1 MGAFSAGKVTG
12 EFMRTVVCSESMEDY
27 FSGLQR
33 EVDACYDVARKARS
47 KGLDPELDVEIPQA
61 FDLAARVEKLLSD
74 WEVEG
79 VAERI
84 RELGTDHNREE
95 VSLMIAK
102 EYAKLPAPSK
112 EFAIER
118 AVRVGLAV
126 LTEGILVAPLE
137 GITNVAIGHNQDG
150 TDYLTLFYSGPIRSA
165 GGTGQAMSVLIA
177 DVVRRELGIGKY
189 IPTNGEAQRF
199 KEEIPLYKSCQHLQY
214 TPTNEEIDL
223 ISRNVPICIDGE
235 GTEDTEI
242 SGFRDLPRV
251 ATNRVRGGACLV
263 IAEGLCLKAPKVQK
277 HVKRLGI
284 DGWEFMDDFLNLK
297 KKGMEDGS
305 SEIAPSTKFLKDM
318 LAGRP
323 VLSYPSRVGGFRL
336 RYGRSRATGL
346 AALAMSPA
354 TMTLLGEFIA
364 IGTQIKIERPGKAGA
379 ITPCETIEGP
389 LALLENGDLVRVNTR
404 SEAQAIMAR
413 VKEIVDVGEL
423 LVPYG
428 EFVENNHLLMP
439 AGYSIEWHREE
450 LLDKADSL
458 PEDWL
463 HPTFERAVEMS
474 ATLGVPLHPD
484 HNLFW
489 SDLEAHQ
496 VLSLRDSVLT
506 FGRIVDRALLLANGP
521 EVKSILELLGA
532 PHRVEGPDIVFEP
545 SETQRVLLGL
555 GLEVLDG
562 GRIGSRSEPL
572 PGVEKSQELVSGL
585 AGLEIRP
592 KAVTRIGARVA
603 RPEKARERRMKPP
616 PHGLF
621 PVGTNGGPQRIV
633 NVAAEAGTLSVDLG
647 VRQCKVCGSKTFL
660 PICPC
665 GTHTVSMGNAERQD
679 VPVRD
684 LFLDAID
691 RLREKRSLEVKGV
704 QGMISRNK
712 TPEIIEKGIL
722 RAKHDVFVFKDGTIR
737 IDSTDVPLT
746 HFRPSEVGIDVA
758 AARGL
763 GYTRDYLGHDL
774 QTPDQLLEL
783 RVQDVIVP
791 DCCVDYLIQTSQF
804 VDDMLEKVY
813 GLQPFYRVSKREG
826 LVGKLVVGLAPHTS
840 GGVLARIVGFSKA
853 RAGYAHPFF
862 HAAKRR
868 NCDGDEDSIILL
880 LDCLLNFSRSF
891 LPEKRGGLMDAPLV
905 LTTKLDPN
913 EIDKEAHN
921 IDVGSRYPLE
931 FYRATQRYAH
941 PKEIEAQM
949 DLVSARI
956 GTVLQYEGFAF
967 THEIADIS
975 GGPTTSA
982 YTSLQTMDDKLRAQI
997 SLGIK
1002 IRAVDVADV
1011 VHRIITRHL
1020 LPDIQGSLKSFTGQQ
1035 LRCSK
1040 CGTKYRRMPLKG
1052 KCYCGHKL
1060 ILTVHEAGV
1069 SKYLERAKEIGNEFK
1084 VSPYTLQ
1091 RISLL
1096 ENAINSLFQSD
1107 KVKSPKLDEF
1117 S

>member
-1 MGAFSAGKVTG
+1 
-12 EFMRTVVCSESMEDY
+12 MRTVVCSESMEEY

-33 EVDACYDVARKARS
+33 EVDACYDVARKARL

-61 FDLAARVEKLLSD
+61 SDLAARVEKLLSD

-79 VAERI
+79 VADRI
-84 RELGTDHNREE
+84 RELGRDHNREE
-95 VSLMIAK
+95 VSLMISK
-102 EYAKLPAPSK
+102 EYAKLPAPSR

-137 GITNVAIGHNQDG
+137 GITNVAVGRNQDG

-189 IPTNGEAQRF
+189 VPTNGEAQRF

-214 TPTNEEIDL
+214 TPTNEEIEL
-223 ISRNVPICIDGE
+223 VARNVPICIDGE
-235 GTEDTEI
+235 GTEDAEI
-242 SGFRDLPRV
+242 SGFRDLPRI

-284 DGWEFMDDFLNLK
+284 DGWEFIDEFVNLK
-297 KKGMEDGS
+297 KKGVEDGS
-305 SEIAPSTKFLKDM
+305 AEMAPSTKFLRDM

-323 VLSYPSRVGGFRL
+323 VLAYPSRVGGFRL

-346 AALAMSPA
+346 AALAMNPA
-354 TMTLLGEFIA
+354 TMTLLGEFVA
-364 IGTQIKIERPGKAGA
+364 VGTQVKIERPGKAGA
-379 ITPCETIEGP
+379 ITPCETIDGP
-389 LALLENGDLVRVNTR
+389 LALLENGDLVKVNSR
-404 SEAQAIMAR
+404 SEALAIMPR
-413 VKEIVDVGEL
+413 LKEIVDVGEL

-439 AGYSIEWHREE
+439 SGYSVEWHREE
-450 LLDKADSL
+450 LVDKSGGL
-458 PEDWL
+458 PDDWL
-463 HPTFERAVEMS
+463 HPTFDRALEMS
-474 ATLGVPLHPD
+474 TALGVPLHPD

-489 SDLEAHQ
+489 SDLGVEDILAVRQ
-496 VLSLRDSVLT
+496 AILG
-506 FGRIVDRALLLANGP
+506 FGRVVEGALMLAN
-521 EVKSILELLGA
+521 EASTKSHLELLGV
-532 PHRVEGPDIVFEP
+532 PHRMIGPDMFFEP
-545 SETQRVLLGL
+545 AQTLPLLLGL
-555 GLEVLDG
+555 GLELVDG
-562 GRIGSRSEPL
+562 VRIVARRDVPARVDKPL
-572 PGVEKSQELVSGL
+572 ELVSAL
-585 AGLEIRP
+585 AGVEIRA

-633 NVAAEAGTLSVDLG
+633 NVAAESVKVRIDLG
-647 VRQCKVCGSKTFL
+647 IRQCKVCGSKTFL
-660 PICPC
+660 PACAC
-665 GTHTVSMGNAERQD
+665 GSHTVPTGNTEPQD
-679 VPVRD
+679 VPIRD
-684 LFLDAID
+684 LFLDAVD
-691 RLREKRSLEVKGV
+691 RLREKRSVEVKGV
-704 QGMISRNK
+704 QGMISKNK

-722 RAKHDVFVFKDGTIR
+722 RAKHGLFVFKDGTIR
-737 IDSTDVPLT
+737 IDATDVPLT
-746 HFRPSEVGIDVA
+746 HFRPSELDIDVA
-758 AARGL
+758 LARKL
-763 GYTRDYLGHDL
+763 GYVKDHLGHEL
-774 QTPDQLLEL
+774 VSPDQLLEL
-783 RVQDVIVP
+783 KVQDVVIP
-791 DCCVDYLIQTSQF
+791 ESCVDYLIQTSRF

-813 GLQPFYRVSKREG
+813 GLAPFYRVSRKED
-826 LVGKLVVGLAPHTS
+826 LVGKMVVGLAPHTS

-853 RAGYAHPFF
+853 RAGFAHPFF

-880 LDCLLNFSRSF
+880 LDCLLDFSRSF

-967 THEIADIS
+967 THEVADIAE
-975 GGPTTSA
+975 GPTTSA
-982 YTSLQTMDDKLRAQI
+982 YTSLETMDDKLRAQI

-1040 CGTKYRRMPLKG
+1040 CGTKYRRMPLRG

-1060 ILTVHEAGV
+1060 TLTVHEAGV

-1084 VSPYTLQ
+1084 VPPYTLQ

-1096 ENAINSLFQSD
+1096 ENSINSLFQSD

-1117 S
+1117 A